1 MYNNLSDINIIL
13 DNEQEKLMKSF
24 EQIFLMYNHD
34 VNLISKNDEKYLFE
48 KHIYDSLALNLFI
61 KEKKEIKTIM
71 DIGTGG
77 GFPSLPLAVYY
88 GDINITAIDSI
99 KKKINI
105 VDKIAQ
111 ELNLKNITAINSRAE
126 NLPGTM
132 RDSFDMVVSRA
143 MAELRII
150 LEYAVPYV
158 KVGGYFVA
166 YKSIKAEDELKN
178 ASNALKML
186 NTKLIDKI
194 GYKLPLEDSPNRV
207 LLVFKKLKPASALY
221 PRKNG
226 KIIKNPL

>member
-88 GDINITAIDSI
+88 EDINITAIDSI

-111 ELNLKNITAINSRAE
+111 ELNLKNITAINTRAE
-126 NLPGTM
+126 NLPDTM
-132 RDSFDMVVSRA
+132 RDSIDMVVSRA

-178 ASNALKML
+178 ASNALKAL

-194 GYKLPLEDSPNRV
+194 EYKLPLEDSPNRV
-207 LLVFKKLKPASALY
+207 LLVFKKLKPASELY
-221 PRKNG
+221 PRKDG